1 MSCILGVPR
10 LADSTDLA
18 NAAAKPSATSAKTT
32 ATMTNVTFELL
43 RDTPPLSAA
52 RVVEVPDINVLLYT
66 DRTRAADE
74 TAGRIP
80 RWGRRQLGPADAGP
94 GAVADNSRT
103 V

>member
-1 MSCILGVPR
+1 LGVPR

-18 NAAAKPSATSAKTT
+18 NAAAKPSATSAKTI

-52 RVVEVPDINVLLYT
+52 RVMEVPDINVLLYT

-74 TAGRIP
+74 TPGRTP
-80 RWGRRQLGPADAGP
+80 HRGMTTTGSRGRGTR
-94 GAVADNSRT
+94 SSS
-103 V
+103 